1 MLSDLPIIPPDTPLL
16 DRIEQG
22 DSLHALNTQQLLQ
35 ISEELRA
42 YLLYTVGQTGG
53 HFGAGLGVIEL
64 TVALHHIYNTP
75 HDRIV
80 WDVGH
85 QTYPHKI
92 LTGRRG
98 QMHSM
103 RQADGLAGF
112 PKRTE
117 SEYDTFGVGH
127 SSTSISAAMGMAL
140 AARQQGVNRKV
151 IAVIGDGAIT
161 GGMAIEALAH
171 AGHERPNMLVILND
185 NQMSIGHNKGGLAT
199 YFAKIWA
206 SKFYISMRKGSKKVL
221 QKIQPAWELAKRTE
235 EHLKGMVAPGTLF
248 EELGFHYI
256 GPLDGHDLP
265 GLLQTLENIKDLDGP
280 QFLHIRTMKGKGFQP
295 AEQDPVGYHAVNK
308 IEAKPKGPL
317 AAVAEAKP
325 SGPKYQAVFGR
336 WLCDMAERD
345 NRLVG
350 ITPAMCEGSGM
361 VEFSKRFPDRY
372 YDVAIAE
379 QHALTMAAGMSCDGL
394 KPVVAIYSTFLQRGY
409 DQLIHDI
416 SLQNL
421 DVTFGIDRAGLV
433 GEDGPTHHGAF
444 DLSYLRCIPNMVI
457 GAPSDENECRQMLYT
472 AYQYPGPAAIRYP
485 RGTGPRA
492 LIADEL
498 VQMPI
503 GKAREVR
510 SGKQVAILNF
520 GALLPHALL
529 AANQLNATVVDMR
542 WVKPMDTKIIETLA
556 GEYDLL
562 VTLEDNAISGG
573 AGSGVNQCLVE
584 QHLLVGVLNLG
595 IPDAFIEHGK
605 SEEQHA
611 WIGLDGPGIERAI
624 KAKLNSVSAYAPTK
638 EHLSL

>member
-112 PKRTE
+112 PKRAE

-140 AARQQGVNRKV
+140 AARQQGINRKV

-206 SKFYISMRKGSKKVL
+206 SKFYIAMRKGSKKVL

-520 GALLPHALL
+520 GALLPYALL

-595 IPDAFIEHGK
+595 IPDAFIEHGT

-624 KAKLNSVSAYAPTK
+624 KAKLNSASAYAPTK
-638 EHLSL
+638 EHLSR

>member
-22 DSLHALNTQQLLQ
+22 DSLHALNTLQLLQ

-42 YLLYTVGQTGG
+42 YLLYSVGQTGG

-206 SKFYISMRKGSKKVL
+206 SKFYISMRRGSKKVL

-317 AAVAEAKP
+317 AAVTEAKP

-416 SLQNL
+416 ALQNL

-595 IPDAFIEHGK
+595 IPDAFIEHGT

-624 KAKLNSVSAYAPTK
+624 KAKLNSASAYAPTK
-638 EHLSL
+638 EHLSR